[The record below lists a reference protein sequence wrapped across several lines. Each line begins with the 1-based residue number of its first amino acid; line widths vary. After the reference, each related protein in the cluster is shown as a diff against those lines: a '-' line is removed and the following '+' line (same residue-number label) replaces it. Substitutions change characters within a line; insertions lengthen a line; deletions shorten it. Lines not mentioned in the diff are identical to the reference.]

1 MDQLSTWEA
10 PMQIGD
16 LVMIKQG
23 FRMGKV
29 AVVVGVDP
37 HPKGIVR
44 VIRGCGDW
52 FGYYKHDL
60 EVLNG

>member
-1 MDQLSTWEA
+1 MQL
-10 PMQIGD
+10 GD
-16 LVMIKQG
+16 LVIIRQG
-23 FRMGKV
+23 SRSGKV
-29 AVVVGVDP
+29 AIIIAVDP

-44 VIRGCGDW
+44 VARCGGDW